1 MQFDDR
7 LATVLRMP
15 ADSERAAQ
23 TQYRQLLDLLGS
35 APGGAD
41 GELLQRAYSRVEA
54 LSASIPAG
62 RRAAIIR
69 EPGMRLR
76 NAELVAFLAAQE
88 PAIASAAMASARL
101 SAFQWEDAMPTLS
114 LPARALLRHRS
125 DLPEATV
132 ELLARLG
139 VRSLGLPEPDRAA
152 APAREP
158 ARAPSPVPELSV
170 VATSHNVLELD
181 SALELGIEE
190 SAGIGALVRRIEAFQ
205 RARASAAAA
214 IEAPLL
220 PLEERRPERPARIQ
234 AFDFSANADG
244 RIEWSDPAL
253 APMTRGMSLASRQP
267 DAPARPEP
275 SVVDA
280 IRRRQPVRGGR
291 IVLDGAPAIA
301 GEWRIDATPYFAF
314 ASGSFAG
321 YRGRMRRPM
330 AVPAAQALAPEGESA
345 ADRMRQL
352 LHELRTPVNAIQGY
366 AEVIHQQ
373 LFGPTPH
380 EYRALA
386 ALIAGDAARIL
397 AGFDELE
404 RLARLE
410 SGALALDEGSVD
422 LAPIVAGTVRQ
433 LDAVLAQ
440 RSARLELA
448 GAASPCPVGL
458 SRNDAELLLWRLLA
472 TLTGAAGA
480 GEDLELRLAREDG
493 RIVLELDLPASLA
506 ARAEIFDSAAPIQPQ
521 AVTSGMFGA
530 GFALRLARAEARAAG
545 GDLTRDDDVLRL
557 RLPVHPG
564 TPAGNGDNAMDYR
577 GNIAE
582 TA

>member
-1 MQFDDR
+1 MI
-7 LATVLRMP
+7 
-15 ADSERAAQ
+15 
-23 TQYRQLLDLLGS
+23 GS
-35 APGGAD
+35 
-41 GELLQRAYSRVEA
+41 SN
-54 LSASIPAG
+54 I
-62 RRAAIIR
+62 
-69 EPGMRLR
+69 
-76 NAELVAFLAAQE
+76 
-88 PAIASAAMASARL
+88 
-101 SAFQWEDAMPTLS
+101 
-114 LPARALLRHRS
+114 
-125 DLPEATV
+125 
-132 ELLARLG
+132 
-139 VRSLGLPEPDRAA
+139 
-152 APAREP
+152 
-158 ARAPSPVPELSV
+158 
-170 VATSHNVLELD
+170 VLELD
-181 SALELGIEE
+181 SALVLGAED
-190 SAGIGALVRRIEAFQ
+190 SAGSGALVRRIEAFQ
-205 RARASAAAA
+205 RARASAAAAA

-267 DAPARPEP
+267 DAPARAEP
-275 SVVDA
+275 MVIDA
-280 IRRRQPVRGGR
+280 IRRRQPVRGGH

-314 ASGSFAG
+314 PSGSFAG

-330 AVPAAQALAPEGESA
+330 AVPAAQSPAPGGESA

-410 SGALALDEGSVD
+410 SGVAELDEGTVD
-422 LAPIVAGTVRQ
+422 LAPILAGTVRQ

-448 GAASPCPVGL
+448 GGDTPCPVGL

-472 TLTGAAGA
+472 TLAGAAGP
-480 GEDLELRLAREDG
+480 GEDLELHLARDSE
-493 RIVLELDLPASLA
+493 RITLELDLPASLA
-506 ARAEIFDSAAPIQPQ
+506 SRSEIFDSAAPIQPQ
-521 AVTSGMFGA
+521 AVTSGLFGA

-545 GDLTRDDDVLRL
+545 GELTREEDALRL
-557 RLPVHPG
+557 QLPVK
-564 TPAGNGDNAMDYR
+564 PAANADNPMDYR
-577 GNIAE
+577 GNIAD
-582 TA
+582 TR